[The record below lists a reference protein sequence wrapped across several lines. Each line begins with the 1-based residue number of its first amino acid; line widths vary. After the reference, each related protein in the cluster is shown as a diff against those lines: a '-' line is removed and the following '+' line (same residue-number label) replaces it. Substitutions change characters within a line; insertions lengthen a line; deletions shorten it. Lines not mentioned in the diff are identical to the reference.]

1 MQRVEWK
8 HELRLLGL
16 LLVLA
21 LLIGSALQMIAWSL
35 FFASSLY
42 LLRIFRQF
50 YAIECWL
57 RSVDGQLPSPPV
69 LPGLLGHVLDSFY
82 RIQRLHGAELKDLQD
97 SVKYL
102 KDSFGALNDAVV
114 MIDTNG
120 DIEWCNDSASRLL
133 GLRYPQDVGQ
143 LFINLLRNPQFIHYF
158 DARDYQVPHEMNSPI
173 DSERHLQ
180 CQITFFG
187 EGSRLLF
194 ARDITHTHR
203 LQEMRKDFVGNVSH
217 ELRTPLTVIN
227 GYLGTLADSALST
240 DKRWSRAIQQM
251 LQQVGRMESLVKDL
265 IALSKLEAVPEVVEQ
280 QAVQL
285 KPLLLHIREE
295 VLSVFEDGRDIRINC
310 DDQLAIAGNPQELR
324 SAFTNLIMNAAKY
337 SDEGGEIEVDCSLDQ
352 QHLLVAIKDNGIGID
367 SHHLPRLTERFY
379 RVDKSRSTHTG
390 GTGLGLAIVKHV
402 LLHHQAELLVTSSL
416 DVGSCFTCKFP
427 SERVVKYAA

>member
-50 YAIECWL
+50 YAIERWL
-57 RSVDGQLPSPPV
+57 SAVDSQLPSPPV

-82 RIQRLHGAELKDLQD
+82 RIQRMHGAELKDLQD

-114 MIDTNG
+114 MIDAHG
-120 DIEWCNDSASRLL
+120 DIEWCNDSAGRLL

-194 ARDITHTHR
+194 ARDITHTYR

-217 ELRTPLTVIN
+217 ELRTPLTVLN
-227 GYLGTLADSALST
+227 GYLGTLADSAFSA

-285 KPLLLHIREE
+285 KPLLFHIREE
-295 VLSVFEDGRDIRINC
+295 VLSVFDNNRDIRVNC

-337 SDEGGEIEVDCSLDQ
+337 SDEGGEIDVDCSLDQ